1 MYDVTVNSLKSCNG
15 LYLLLQGRIFTKKS
29 EQRKYQTTHL
39 PFGGEDVKLPARRHL
54 KGSGWL
60 GLGHVGHCA
69 GHLSLANCHPA
80 TERVCSVFSSP
91 VRTINPVPEVL
102 PCRLVIRELCRVAC
116 FQWRQK
122 QVWCQVPTP
131 WREILWILLFLL
143 MSEENNDFSIP
154 ALRFISSLLES
165 AWLGRWS
172 GPPAL
177 HSDKSAGSEKGQ
189 LSVLA
194 AWCRSVTLSR
204 LWFGDH
210 RCPVTCAAL
219 CGKAKGEGRPALNVT
234 FPSFSVSSRS
244 EVSLVGKW
252 VFFHSNKC

>member
-1 MYDVTVNSLKSCNG
+1 MKIISKGNSFLFFNLITSLVKSAILFHSSSFMYDVTVNSLKSCNG

-116 FQWRQK
+116 FQ
-122 QVWCQVPTP
+122 
-131 WREILWILLFLL
+131 
-143 MSEENNDFSIP
+143 
-154 ALRFISSLLES
+154 
-165 AWLGRWS
+165 
-172 GPPAL
+172 
-177 HSDKSAGSEKGQ
+177 
-189 LSVLA
+189 
-194 AWCRSVTLSR
+194 
-204 LWFGDH
+204 
-210 RCPVTCAAL
+210 
-219 CGKAKGEGRPALNVT
+219 
-234 FPSFSVSSRS
+234 
-244 EVSLVGKW
+244 
-252 VFFHSNKC
+252 

>member
-1 MYDVTVNSLKSCNG
+1 MWVTVLGPC
-15 LYLLLQGRIFTKKS
+15 
-29 EQRKYQTTHL
+29 HL
-39 PFGGEDVKLPARRHL
+39 AYR
-54 KGSGWL
+54 
-60 GLGHVGHCA
+60 
-69 GHLSLANCHPA
+69 HPA
-80 TERVCSVFSSP
+80 AERVCSVFPPP
-91 VRTINPVPEVL
+91 VRTVNPVPEVL
-102 PCRLVIRELCRVAC
+102 PRIDFSHKGIMQRLAC

-143 MSEENNDFSIP
+143 MSEENNDFSFP
-154 ALRFISSLLES
+154 ALRVISSLLES
-165 AWLGRWS
+165 ARPGRWS

-177 HSDKSAGSEKGQ
+177 HNDKSAGSEKGQ

-194 AWCRSVTLSR
+194 AWCRSITLSR
-204 LWFGDH
+204 LWFGDR

-219 CGKAKGEGRPALNVT
+219 CGKAKWEGRPALAVT